1 MEFGVGIESDG
12 GGVGGVSVEVLVA
25 PIEELLDGLP
35 IVDALALLEGVKG
48 RLDAKEASLL
58 AARLESGASTRSVE
72 SLLQNSG
79 GTSKRSAKQRVRR
92 AKAVKKNPSIAK
104 RMQSGGL
111 SPDQVDVLAGAA
123 DKTDGAAAGD
133 EKLIGELAAL
143 PPDQGRK
150 VADDWVRDHT
160 ETDTVQDAYDRQRR
174 RRCVRRWT
182 TDRDTHVLALEG
194 DQASIDRAE
203 LAIRNRS
210 QDLYRADGG
219 REVPTGKHPRT
230 RDQRSFDAAIDL
242 LTTTTGTNTAGDSE
256 GAGSAGGSA
265 GSGPRSTVV
274 VTMTVEQ
281 ATGVDPT
288 PIRQVGGG
296 LLAPTLLDELFC
308 GADLVGMVVD
318 GSGQPLWLGRS
329 TRFFSH
335 AQWLA
340 LIARDGGCADCGVH
354 YSLCHAHHI
363 VAWEAPARGPT
374 DIDNAVLLCTDCH
387 QRTHEHDRIWDR
399 NPTSGTWTTRPATPN
414 EQTPRRIPERGPDP
428 ALPDSQR
435 PPRERARPRLHER
448 PRSGALW

>member
-1 MEFGVGIESDG
+1 MEFGVGIDGNDGGPTVDAGVVVG
-12 GGVGGVSVEVLVA
+12 GGVRVEVLVA

-48 RLDAKEASLL
+48 RLEAKEASLL

-72 SLLQNSG
+72 SLLQNG
-79 GTSKRSAKQRVRR
+79 GALSKRSAKQRVRR
-92 AKAVKKNPSIAK
+92 AKAVKKNPGIAK

-133 EKLIGELAAL
+133 EQLIGELAAL

-160 ETDTVQDAYDRQRR
+160 DASTVQDAYDRQRR

-194 DQASIDRAE
+194 DQASSDRAE

-219 REVPTGKHPRT
+219 RTLPVGKHPRT

-242 LTTTTGTNTAGDSE
+242 LTGSGAHHDDTAANSGD
-256 GAGSAGGSA
+256 GRSASA

-387 QRTHEHDRIWDR
+387 QRTHEHDRIWVR
-399 NPTSGTWTTRPATPN
+399 NPTSGSWTN
-414 EQTPRRIPERGPDP
+414 
-428 ALPDSQR
+428 
-435 PPRERARPRLHER
+435 PPPPPPQKAPQHRARPV
-448 PRSGALW
+448 